1 MANRK
6 DKVEILDDEFH
17 PIEGGEVESKNVR
30 FTFRNGG
37 ECEVYLDESGT
48 RMFITANGVEH
59 SLLLR
64 GARDGDFEIQIEK
77 IKRGY

>member
-1 MANRK
+1 MGNRK
-6 DKVEILDDEFH
+6 DKVEILDDQFDVVEN
-17 PIEGGEVESKNVR
+17 GLVESKNVR
-30 FTFRNGG
+30 FTFRDGG
-37 ECEVYLDESGT
+37 ECDVYLDESGT
-48 RMFITANGVEH
+48 RMFITANGIEH